1 MVFLDHISNRLSTS
15 LVKKEEDAM
24 EEDEEDLFLA
34 SKIHLRLKMADSSC
48 HKRNHKLALN
58 ILADIHKVRV
68 FLRSW
73 LFQVVQISQV
83 RHTQLM
89 LAESFILRY
98 QWKKLKCS
106 FIFETKGNFFFLFRI
121 IETRK
126 MRFWIW
132 SGVICMPRL
141 TSSVQCQLTRTGPMT
156 SSLVLSQP

>member
-83 RHTQLM
+83 RHTKLM
-89 LAESFILRY
+89 IAESFILGY
-98 QWKKLKCS
+98 QWKILKCS
-106 FIFETKGNFFFLFRI
+106 FIFET
-121 IETRK
+121 
-126 MRFWIW
+126 
-132 SGVICMPRL
+132 
-141 TSSVQCQLTRTGPMT
+141 
-156 SSLVLSQP
+156 

>member
-98 QWKKLKCS
+98 TNERNLSVPLFLKHKV
-106 FIFETKGNFFFLFRI
+106 IFFFSSELSRQGKWDF
-121 IETRK
+121 E
-126 MRFWIW
+126 F
-132 SGVICMPRL
+132 GVESFVCQDSPA
-141 TSSVQCQLTRTGPMT
+141 QCNVSWHGLDQWHL
-156 SSLVLSQP
+156 L